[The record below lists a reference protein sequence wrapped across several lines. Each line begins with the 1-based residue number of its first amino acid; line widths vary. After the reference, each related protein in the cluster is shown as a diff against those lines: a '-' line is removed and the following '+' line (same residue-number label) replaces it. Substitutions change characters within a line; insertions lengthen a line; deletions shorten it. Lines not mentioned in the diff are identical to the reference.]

1 MRVII
6 GYRCLCCEHYDT
18 VEFSNIDRKIDRK
31 DIGICMKCK
40 DDSVKEIINVEI
52 ILNS

>member
-1 MRVII
+1 MKIII

-18 VEFSNIDRKIDRK
+18 VEFSNIDRKIERG
-31 DIGICMKCK
+31 DIGICIICK
-40 DDSVKEIINVEI
+40 DDHNKEIMNVEV